1 MSEDRESHPLKVSQI
16 KELSKQRISEL
27 ERADIIRRGRPTP
40 QLALSQESTKNGKFV
55 LVNSLLIMYLKTK

>member
-1 MSEDRESHPLKVSQI
+1 MSEDQDSHPLKVSQI

-27 ERADIIRRGRPTP
+27 ERADIRRGRPTP
-40 QLALSQESTKNGKFV
+40 QLAISQEGTKNGKFV